1 MIYKNEE
8 CTNFNV
14 TIETVKKKTLK
25 IPSEKKCFLNT
36 NIFKF
41 HIQKY
46 TKVVYLSLSNFIF

>member
-1 MIYKNEE
+1 MKNVP
-8 CTNFNV
+8 TLMLLL
-14 TIETVKKKTLK
+14 KQLKKTLK

>member
-1 MIYKNEE
+1 MLLLKQL
-8 CTNFNV
+8 
-14 TIETVKKKTLK
+14 KKTLK